1 MGKSPNKHLRAR
13 MSYLFDAASYLR
25 KMNESVRKG
34 PRDQA
39 SSDKVLSNVSGNEES
54 THVRNERS
62 DNGKD
67 GTSASLPATSP
78 SSFTSKVS
86 ADQCLVS
93 QIRSVSNKA
102 NVRIELKLKH
112 QMCRRCNSVL
122 APGITST
129 ESKENRSKGGKKPWA
144 TIKVIHCTVCG
155 TSRRFPTGAKRQLRK
170 ILRPKSKE

>member
-1 MGKSPNKHLRAR
+1 MGKSTNKHLRAR

-25 KMNESVRKG
+25 KMNQSVRNG
-34 PRDQA
+34 PGNQA
-39 SSDKVLSNVSGNEES
+39 SSDNVLANVSGNGGS

-62 DNGKD
+62 DDGED
-67 GTSASLPATSP
+67 GTSARLPATST

-112 QMCRRCNSVL
+112 QMCKRCNTVL
-122 APGITST
+122 APGITSI

-144 TIKVIHCTVCG
+144 TVKVTHCTVCG